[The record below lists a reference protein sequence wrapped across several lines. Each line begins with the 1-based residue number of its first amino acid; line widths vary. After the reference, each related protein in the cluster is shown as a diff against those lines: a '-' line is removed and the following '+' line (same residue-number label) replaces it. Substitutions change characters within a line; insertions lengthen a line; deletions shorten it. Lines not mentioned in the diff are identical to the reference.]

1 MDGVKLISLEFA
13 MGIVA
18 DKQKIKVDWAAIA
31 EETNRTQRSKFTK
44 RLNRIVA
51 DATRDGA
58 THPISRIKEEKLG
71 DGRPYKT
78 KKDADLGSTAG
89 FSELAELSGAASCL
103 SQRSAEWMIQLG
115 VEVNQLLQLC
125 SMELEASKQQ
135 LEKLRKEKEDLAD
148 KVRSVFMLLE
158 HVQTSLEEQVRK
170 TQVLEDSEKCA
181 AVGVGGPPSP
191 ATPTKIEM
199 HNVPSRLVE
208 HRIQERMWRSMVSK
222 HELQYKGLYEQ
233 AEAKETS
240 FKELQQ
246 MGQFL
251 ERQYS
256 ALSEHLISLKKRKRG
271 FSMYPHPLCYPSE
284 QGCLCVRPF
293 VSSVRPSVTSDKVHV
308 RPIRVNVLLTLDR
321 VNPDLPCPRW
331 LPHRCHV
338 GWSRLLQAYTA
349 G

>member
-135 LEKLRKEKEDLAD
+135 LEKVRKEKEDLAD
-148 KVRSVFMLLE
+148 KVCSVFMFLE
-158 HVQTSLEEQVRK
+158 HVQTSLEE
-170 TQVLEDSEKCA
+170 
-181 AVGVGGPPSP
+181 
-191 ATPTKIEM
+191 
-199 HNVPSRLVE
+199 
-208 HRIQERMWRSMVSK
+208 
-222 HELQYKGLYEQ
+222 
-233 AEAKETS
+233 
-240 FKELQQ
+240 
-246 MGQFL
+246 
-251 ERQYS
+251 
-256 ALSEHLISLKKRKRG
+256 
-271 FSMYPHPLCYPSE
+271 
-284 QGCLCVRPF
+284 
-293 VSSVRPSVTSDKVHV
+293 
-308 RPIRVNVLLTLDR
+308 
-321 VNPDLPCPRW
+321 
-331 LPHRCHV
+331 
-338 GWSRLLQAYTA
+338 
-349 G
+349 